1 MQTVAIDVLGVNMV
15 KEELLNQ
22 QTLPVQASNELLNV
36 TEADTTQEDKVLKYK
51 LQDFEGPLD
60 LLLYLIKEKKK
71 DIMEVS
77 LSEITDQYLAY
88 INTVKENDME
98 VATEFLV
105 VATKLMA
112 IKSYKM
118 LPVEPIEDEED
129 AIDPEL
135 EFKLHLQEYEIF
147 KEAGQNLHNI
157 ENVDRFYKAPDKSV
171 GDSRIVFNQFN
182 LDKMLDAFARILLRV
197 EDKDNPAPEKK
208 INRDRWTVAEK
219 LVFLK
224 GVLRENNEISFYSL
238 FDDNYSKLEVIT
250 VFLAVLELL
259 KFQYA
264 EVIQNDD
271 GSDMIIKAKEIP
283 DEEMN
288 EAVSFDQ
295 PIN

>member
-1 MQTVAIDVLGVNMV
+1 MADEI
-15 KEELLNQ
+15 LNQ
-22 QTLPVQASNELLNV
+22 PLVEDVELGDSDG
-36 TEADTTQEDKVLKYK
+36 ALKYK

-60 LLLYLIKEKKK
+60 LLLHLIKEKKK

-88 INTVKENDME
+88 IQTLKDNDME
-98 VATEFLV
+98 VATDFLV

-118 LPVEPIEDEED
+118 LPVEQIEED
-129 AIDPEL
+129 TDEMDPEIA
-135 EFKLHLQEYEIF
+135 FKLNLKEYELF
-147 KEAGQNLHNI
+147 KEAGQNLHDI

-182 LDKMLDAFARILLRV
+182 LDKMLDAFARILIRV
-197 EDKDNPAPEKK
+197 EEKENPAPEKK

-219 LVFLK
+219 LSFLK
-224 GVLRENNEISFYSL
+224 GVLRENKEISFYSL
-238 FDDNYSKLEVIT
+238 FDNNYSKLEVIT

-264 EVIQNDD
+264 EVIQNED
-271 GSDMIIKAKEIP
+271 SNEIIIKAKDIP
-283 DEEMN
+283 DVEMN
-288 EAVSFDQ
+288 EAVSFDGV
-295 PIN
+295 